1 MKKTLTCIECP
12 ISCTMEVT
20 IENGKVTSV
29 VGNSCPRGKA
39 YAETEMVCPKRVVT
53 STVRKLNGDMVAVKT
68 DKAVR
73 KEAIFEVMA
82 KINGVVCPQNAEIGD
97 VLIEN
102 VCDDANLV
110 VSGE

>member
-1 MKKTLTCIECP
+1 
-12 ISCTMEVT
+12 MEVT
-20 IENGKVTSV
+20 MENGKVASV
-29 VGNSCPRGKA
+29 VGNRCPRGKA
-39 YAETEMVCPKRVVT
+39 YAETEMVCPQRVVT
-53 STVRKLNGDMVAVKT
+53 STVRKANGVMVPVKT

-73 KEAIFEVMA
+73 KDAIFEVMK
-82 KINGVVCPQNAEIGD
+82 KINGVVCPQDAKIGD